1 MPATGTASVVDAAAA
16 ADSAAST
23 GPEDRV
29 HAATAEARRDRAFIV
44 SEVVLLEPKSTAPES
59 QASGG
64 GSAYR
69 SSPENLTAKSSLPRQ
84 IGLVNLSK
92 REKMM
97 KASARARLL
106 HIHSFKNSIN
116 RPPRSVIVVV
126 KAPKRQGEHSP
137 SKSLAFEFYCFAVRH
152 LRWYLL
158 SLSEEV
164 EDTRHGSFHHLKTQH
179 ILLALTHLPSQPNT
193 SLIY

>member
-16 ADSAAST
+16 ADSAAAT

-97 KASARARLL
+97 RPARARASC
-106 HIHSFKNSIN
+106 SFKNSTIN
-116 RPPRSVIVVV
+116 LSPRSVIVVV
-126 KAPKRQGEHSP
+126 KALKRRGEHSP
-137 SKSLAFEFYCFAVRH
+137 SKSLAFESYCFAVRH

-164 EDTRHGSFHHLKTQH
+164 EDTRHGSFHHLKK
-179 ILLALTHLPSQPNT
+179 PST
-193 SLIY
+193 SCARSRTFQANQTPA